1 MLEANDVKSIPHE
14 YILRRW
20 TRHARYDIVQDSR
33 EKEVEVDPKLS
44 RTRMFRHVVSKF
56 IKVEASCE
64 EGDLKIVDDIVD
76 LMHKKIIE
84 CRSQDR
90 ENHSHDNPI
99 FPSSNV
105 ILPKGFKK
113 RTRLKGQSQKRHKS
127 WVEKQSIAKKKAPPK
142 RQPCSQ
148 ASQVYNLTCKSF
160 ILILHVLL
168 LVLILYNYFRIKN

>member
-1 MLEANDVKSIPHE
+1 MLEVNDVKSIPHE

-20 TRHARYDIVQDSR
+20 TRHARYGIMQDSR
-33 EKEVEVDPKLS
+33 GKEVKANPKLS

-56 IKVEASCE
+56 IKVATSCE
-64 EGDLKIVDDIVD
+64 ERDLKIVDDTVN

-84 CRSQDR
+84 CRSHDR

-113 RTRLKGQSQKRHKS
+113 RTRSKGQSQKWHKS
-127 WVEKQSIAKKKAPPK
+127 WVEKQSIAKKKK
-142 RQPCSQ
+142 
-148 ASQVYNLTCKSF
+148 
-160 ILILHVLL
+160 LHLKGNHVVKPLR
-168 LVLILYNYFRIKN
+168 YRI